1 MRPVQT
7 DLIELSGEQPMKSRT
22 PTPRKLR
29 ASLLMT
35 ALIGLGLASTT
46 TAAFDL
52 GAFGD
57 VRFEGSDQTGATND
71 FAIGGLDLY
80 TTEKISDDTSA
91 FFEVVFENDGTGF
104 VLDVERYSVKRVF
117 SPAFSIAAGRFHAP
131 LGYWNRN
138 HHHGVLLQDTVSRP
152 SFIDFE
158 DGDSAILPMHAIGL
172 MAEGRLG
179 HGFKYAATLGNSN
192 SFNTKDANYSGT
204 AWTAG
209 CGCEIGLGNVSD
221 GSDGKSFVGRLSYSL
236 SQVPLQLSVFGMSNT
251 IVESAPLDSSGN
263 KTGLLRPGGQLISQS
278 VYGLDLFY
286 DDDVYTVISEY
297 YHLSND
303 AAPGVGDGRSHD
315 ADAFYAQFGWR
326 FDEAYKLSYRYETV
340 SFDAA
345 SGNQDAYFA
354 ILGRTESDHH
364 VVALRYD
371 LDDSNALIFEFNR
384 TVPSGQD
391 SFNTYTL
398 DWAFMLL

>member
-1 MRPVQT
+1 M
-7 DLIELSGEQPMKSRT
+7 
-22 PTPRKLR
+22 TPRTLLSRSPNPGNRR
-29 ASLLMT
+29 APLLLS

-46 TAAFDL
+46 ATAFEL

-57 VRFEGSDQTGATND
+57 VRFEAPDQKGGTNN

-80 TTEKISDDTSA
+80 TTEKISDNTSA

-104 VLDVERYSVKRVF
+104 VLDVERYSIKRVF

-179 HGFKYAATLGNSN
+179 NGLKYEATLGNSN
-192 SFNTKDANYSGT
+192 SFDTSQAAFSGGQWTKS
-204 AWTAG
+204 
-209 CGCEIGLGNVSD
+209 CECEIGLGNVAD
-221 GSDGKSFVGRLSYSL
+221 GSDGKSFVGRVSYSL
-236 SQVPLQLSVFGMSNT
+236 AQVPLQLSVFGMSNT
-251 IVESAPLDSSGN
+251 IVESAT
-263 KTGLLRPGGQLISQS
+263 TGGIVAPGEQLVSQT

-286 DDDVYTVISEY
+286 DDDVSTVISEY

-315 ADAFYAQFGWR
+315 ADAFYVQLGRR
-326 FDEAYKLSYRYETV
+326 FAEDYKLSYRYETL

-364 VVALRYD
+364 IVALRYD

-384 TVPSGQD
+384 TVPSGQEN
-391 SFNTYTL
+391 FNTYTL

>member
-1 MRPVQT
+1 MTPRIPLALRPFAALLLFT
-7 DLIELSGEQPMKSRT
+7 ASLSGQ
-22 PTPRKLR
+22 
-29 ASLLMT
+29 
-35 ALIGLGLASTT
+35 
-46 TAAFDL
+46 AFEL

-57 VRFEGSDQTGATND
+57 VRLDASDRRGESTG

-80 TTEKISDDTSA
+80 TTRQISDDTSA

-117 SPAFSIAAGRFHAP
+117 GPSFSIAAGRFHAP

-172 MAEGRLG
+172 MAEGNLG
-179 HGFKYAATLGNSN
+179 SGFKYEVTLGNSN
-192 SFNTKDANYSGT
+192 SFDTSNYK
-204 AWTAG
+204 ATAG
-209 CGCEIGLGNVSD
+209 AESCQCEIGLGNVSD
-221 GSDGKSFVGRLSYSL
+221 GSDGKSIVGRLSYDL
-236 SQVPLQLSVFGMSNT
+236 SRVPLQISLFAMSNA
-251 IVESAPLDSSGN
+251 IVESSNSGIVPVGN
-263 KTGLLRPGGQLISQS
+263 QLFTQA
-278 VYGLDLFY
+278 VYGFDAYY
-286 DDDVYTVISEY
+286 DDDVYTFQSEY
-297 YHLSND
+297 YHLEND
-303 AAPGVGDGRSHD
+303 AASAVGDGSRHG
-315 ADAFYAQFGWR
+315 ADAFYVQIGRR
-326 FDEAYKLSYRYETV
+326 FDEVYKLTYRYESL
-340 SFDAA
+340 SFDAT
-345 SGNQDAYFA
+345 GGDQDAYFA

-384 TVPSGQD
+384 TSPSGQD
-391 SFNTYTL
+391 DFNSFTL

>member
-1 MRPVQT
+1 
-7 DLIELSGEQPMKSRT
+7 
-22 PTPRKLR
+22 
-29 ASLLMT
+29 MT
-35 ALIGLGLASTT
+35 ALIGLGLASTAAT
-46 TAAFDL
+46 AFDL

-57 VRFEGSDQTGATND
+57 VRFEASDKTGDTND

-80 TTEKISDDTSA
+80 TTEKISDNTSA
-91 FFEVVFENDGTGF
+91 FFEVVFENDGSGF
-104 VLDVERYSVKRVF
+104 VLDVERYSIKRVF

-138 HHHGVLLQDTVSRP
+138 YHHGVLLQDTVSRP

-179 HGFKYAATLGNSN
+179 NGFKYEATLGNSN
-192 SFNTKDANYSGT
+192 SFDTGSASYSGT
-204 AWTAG
+204 AWTTG

-221 GSDGKSFVGRLSYSL
+221 GSDGKSFIGRVSYNL
-236 SQVPLQLSVFGMSNT
+236 AQVPLQLSVFGMSNT
-251 IVESAPLDSSGN
+251 IVESSGSGIVPTGNPLV
-263 KTGLLRPGGQLISQS
+263 SQA
-278 VYGLDLFY
+278 VYGFDLFY
-286 DDDVYTVISEY
+286 DDDVYNVISEY

-326 FDEAYKLSYRYETV
+326 FAEVFKLSYRYETL

-345 SGNQDAYFA
+345 NGNQDAYFA
-354 ILGRTESDHH
+354 ILGRSESDHH
-364 VVALRYD
+364 IVALRYD

-384 TVPSGQD
+384 AVPSGQD